1 MPYNMYAISQF
12 VTEARL
18 QCVAESQADLKLP

>member
-1 MPYNMYAISQF
+1 MQLSQF

-18 QCVAESQADLKLP
+18 QCVAENQADLKLP

>member
-1 MPYNMYAISQF
+1 MYAISQF

-18 QCVAESQADLKLP
+18 QCVAENQADLKLP